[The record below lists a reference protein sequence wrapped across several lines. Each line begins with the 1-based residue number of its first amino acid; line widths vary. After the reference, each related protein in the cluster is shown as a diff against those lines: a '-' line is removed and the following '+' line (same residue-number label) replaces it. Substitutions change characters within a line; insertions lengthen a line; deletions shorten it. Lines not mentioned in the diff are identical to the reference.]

1 VDTLLKYLLPAYLV
15 VYFGVAFLWR
25 SYVVWKRTGANPYAF
40 GKADNV
46 HGFVGFLFRLT
57 LATIVV
63 VVILFSI
70 WDDGY
75 QRLIPITWLQHSALG
90 LIGLGL
96 LIVSLVWILVA
107 QVHMGEAW
115 RIGIDAN
122 TETQL
127 VRHGL
132 FRVSRNPIFLGMR
145 FTLLGLFLV
154 LPNAVTLTVLVLG
167 DVLIQIQV
175 RLEEEYLARKQGEIY
190 QKYCQ
195 QTRRW
200 L

>member
-1 VDTLLKYLLPAYLV
+1 MKYLLPAYIV
-15 VYFGVAFLWR
+15 IYFGVALLWR
-25 SYVVWKRTGANPYAF
+25 SYAVWKRTGVNPYAL
-40 GKADNV
+40 GKADTV
-46 HGFVGFLFRLT
+46 HGLVGFLFRLT
-57 LATIVV
+57 LATIAV

-75 QRLIPITWLQHSALG
+75 QRLIPITWLQHAALA

-96 LIVSLVWILVA
+96 LIASLVWILVA

-127 VRHGL
+127 VQHGL
-132 FRVSRNPIFLGMR
+132 FRISRNPIFLGMR

-154 LPNAVTLTVLVLG
+154 LPNAVMLTVLVLG
-167 DVLIQIQV
+167 DVLMQIQV
-175 RLEEEYLARKQGEIY
+175 RLEEEYLAQKQGEVY